1 MNEIGEKIVG
11 VVAGAGP
18 FAGLDLLGKILNQ
31 TVASKDQDHLTIVTL
46 SRPGQIADR
55 SEYLLGQTDVNPAYA
70 IADQVLQLERLGAA
84 VAAIPCNTA
93 HAPPIFDVVLRE
105 LQAANSNVKFL
116 HMVKEV
122 GAFLNQRQAHTRR
135 VGVLSTTGTYRAN
148 IYPAALVPAGFQVIV
163 PDADFQE
170 RVVHAA
176 VYDPVYGIKATGQAT
191 ATARNN
197 LLAGIEHLREK
208 GAEVVVL
215 GCTEMPLAIT
225 EPRIEGIVV
234 IDPTLILARALIR
247 EANPAKLK
255 PYQPCLASEN

>member
-1 MNEIGEKIVG
+1 MIEIGEKIVG
-11 VVAGAGP
+11 VIAGAGP

-31 TVASKDQDHLTIVTL
+31 TAAGKDQDHLTIVSL
-46 SRPGQIADR
+46 SRPCQIADR
-55 SEYLLGQTDVNPAYA
+55 TEYLLGQTDANPAYA
-70 IADQVLQLERLGAA
+70 IADQVLQLEQLGAA

-93 HAPPIFDVVLRE
+93 HAPAIFDAILRE
-105 LQAANSNVKFL
+105 LHAASSNVKFL

-122 GAFLNQRQAHTRR
+122 SAFLNQQLPHTRR

-148 IYPAALVPAGFQVIV
+148 IYPAALAPAGFQVIV
-163 PDADFQE
+163 PDAGFQE

-176 VYDPVYGIKATGQAT
+176 VYDPAYGIKATGQPT
-191 ATARNN
+191 ATARHN
-197 LLAGIEHLREK
+197 LLAGIDHLREK

-225 EPRIEGIVV
+225 EPQIEGIMV

-247 EANPAKLK
+247 EANPARLK
-255 PYQPCLASEN
+255 PYQLCLA